1 MKIQSELKVPK
12 NQFNKY
18 GGYKYRSCE
27 DIMVAVKPL
36 LEQYGCLL
44 TVEDDLQVLTSD
56 EGVVT
61 KVEDKEGKTTEK
73 KVTASVRVYVKA
85 TATIVDIETGQE
97 TKASAFAREA
107 IVKKGM
113 DDSQITGTA
122 SSYARKYAL
131 AGLFLLDDGQDDD
144 SLKGAGDQQKKK
156 PAAKPAAKK
165 TAKKKQDSEG
175 LLEKGAVIAR
185 LEMAKS
191 IDTLQNLWVEVK
203 DKEDEELRQMFQEKA
218 DQLNQKPELQE
229 SSKQFKNAIDWLL
242 ASNTNT
248 IDRLKKKYKVTDH
261 VEKSLIAAVEAA
273 KNNKQ

>member
-1 MKIQSELKVPK
+1 M
-12 NQFNKY
+12 
-18 GGYKYRSCE
+18 
-27 DIMVAVKPL
+27 
-36 LEQYGCLL
+36 
-44 TVEDDLQVLTSD
+44 
-56 EGVVT
+56 
-61 KVEDKEGKTTEK
+61 
-73 KVTASVRVYVKA
+73 RVYVKA